1 MAKKE
6 ENLQE
11 TKTETV
17 DTQAQNT
24 TEKQEENKQKKASLI
39 TKETLCAVF
48 ALFSLLAL
56 LIMFTGTV
64 IFGDVGYFIC
74 SFLTGVLGYMAYP
87 LLFCA
92 LYLSV
97 MGLIGKSLVKNKK
110 AGAAIVCTV
119 VFLALLIHAAATASW
134 SMDGY
139 LSACFDAAKAFPQAT
154 VFGFLGGLLV
164 FALSAAT
171 TQVGAIIIFVVLT
184 LLCGYLS
191 YAAIKSE
198 VKTEKKPKA
207 KPVQKTQTPTV
218 IPVEIPLMQAQ
229 SQAQAQ
235 VHTQAQPTLQPQ
247 PMQPTFAQPQPMQP
261 VQPTPQNGQ
270 AYVRAEA
277 AYTEAEVQQR
287 PAFTLADDTPTSQ
300 NTATAS
306 APTQAGA
313 FSPFGSLQSMRP
325 VAQNNQ
331 PQDSRAFLFGATPAE
346 NYKRNLIFD
355 PNARVNNMPPMQSG
369 YTPSYTEAYQSSLSG
384 TSTERPQKIVT
395 DFSDSRTASEFLS
408 SVNEDYAPVTP
419 LQPIEPQTIPVAP
432 IPQAEIEEP
441 IINDDLYR
449 VEEPQMQ
456 REEPQEQPRGYER
469 HDYMDLFSPSNP
481 NVFGSSAE
489 DRSFARETF
498 SSREN
503 EGVREDALRRD
514 SLFERTSGEDFSS
527 TREERFEETDERLDD
542 GLHIFDEP
550 ESSPYTL
557 RDTFDDTPLDLD
569 ENIERTMGR
578 DSFSC
583 DSFDTSTERE
593 LREPVRGE
601 RDFVEDTLGFEEEE
615 DDFATERR
623 SFGEERGESARQT
636 ERLQPTFVVPEAVPE
651 PPKPQPPKPRI
662 IRPYVRVPI
671 DDFDC
676 RDVEPKHNAEETEEI
691 KANILATLERFK
703 VSGASI
709 ASVTYGP
716 TVTRYNV
723 VVPLTIPPKKVV
735 ALEQPISMSLHASG
749 VNIYPNYEDGV
760 VSIEVPNRENER
772 QTVQLGSM
780 LTGDTFVNS
789 KPSSIMFAMGKDVAN
804 RKVYGDISKMIHLL
818 VAGSSGSGKSVFLG
832 ALIISLIYKYS
843 PEELRLILIDPKKTE
858 FVIYNHLPHLMIDEI
873 INEPRKAVQS
883 LNWAIGEMERRYTL
897 FEQMSLSGTYVVNL
911 DQYNAQI
918 EKSERLPKIVI
929 IIDEL
934 ADLMLAA
941 KKDVEDKIQS
951 LTQKARAAGIHLVVA
966 TQRPSTDVITGVIK
980 SNLNTR
986 IAFTVATDVDSRVI
1000 LDQTGAQK
1008 LLGKGDF
1015 LYTMQ
1020 GITTPVR
1027 VQSAFIS
1034 AEDSQRVVNFIKSNN
1049 ESYYDENATSYI
1061 NNTHTSMDGGSISG
1075 GSTEIEPVFIDA
1087 LRFVI
1092 RSESAS
1098 ISLIQRKCG
1107 IGYNKAGKIV
1117 EWMEEM
1123 GYITSFDGAKARKV
1137 LITKEEFESKYGE
1150 L

>member
-17 DTQAQNT
+17 DEQAQNT

-48 ALFSLLAL
+48 ALFSILAL

-87 LLFCA
+87 LLLCA

-110 AGAAIVCTV
+110 AGTAIVFTV
-119 VFLALLIHAAATASW
+119 LFLALLIHAATTASW

-139 LSACFDAAKAFPQAT
+139 LAACFDAAKAFPQAT

-171 TQVGAIIIFVVLT
+171 TQVGAVIIFAVLT

-191 YAAIKSE
+191 YVAIKGG
-198 VKTEKKPKA
+198 VKLEKKIDA
-207 KPVQKTQTPTV
+207 QPVQKPQTPTV
-218 IPVEIPLMQAQ
+218 IPVEIPLTQAQ
-229 SQAQAQ
+229 VQTQAQAQ
-235 VHTQAQPTLQPQ
+235 PGVQQQPVAPI
-247 PMQPTFAQPQPMQP
+247 QPTFTQP
-261 VQPTPQNGQ
+261 VQPVQSMQPTQSGQ

-300 NTATAS
+300 NTANAA
-306 APTQAGA
+306 APSQSGA
-313 FSPFGSLQSMRP
+313 FSPFGSVQSMRHVP
-325 VAQNNQ
+325 QNNI
-331 PQDSRAFLFGATPAE
+331 PQDSRAFLFGSTPAE

-369 YTPSYTEAYQSSLSG
+369 YTPSYTEAYQSSLGG
-384 TSTERPQKIVT
+384 TSSERPQKIVT
-395 DFSDSRTASEFLS
+395 DFSATHMANEYPTTT
-408 SVNEDYAPVTP
+408 EDYAPVTP

-432 IPQAEIEEP
+432 IPQVDVETPAYNE
-441 IINDDLYR
+441 DLYK
-449 VEEPQMQ
+449 VEEPQMVE
-456 REEPQEQPRGYER
+456 EEPQEQQRGYER

-498 SSREN
+498 SAREGEDSRM
-503 EGVREDALRRD
+503 GGLRTD
-514 SLFERTSGEDFSS
+514 SLFDTGREEIVSRG
-527 TREERFEETDERLDD
+527 EERFEETDERLDD

-550 ESSPYTL
+550 TDSPYTL
-557 RDTFDDTPLDLD
+557 RGDFDDSPLDLD

-578 DSFSC
+578 EGFSR
-583 DSFDTSTERE
+583 DTLNVSNERE
-593 LREPVRGE
+593 FTEPVRGA
-601 RDFVEDTLGFEEEE
+601 RDFAGERGFEIVE
-615 DDFATERR
+615 DDFTVERR
-623 SFGEERGESARQT
+623 SFDEVEE
-636 ERLQPTFVVPEAVPE
+636 QPTRQVESEQKPFVAPQPIPE
-651 PPKPQPPKPRI
+651 PPKVEPPKPRI

-676 RDVEPKHNAEETEEI
+676 RDVEPKHNTVETEEI

-735 ALEQPISMSLHASG
+735 SLEEPISMSLHASG

-760 VSIEVPNRENER
+760 VSIEVPNGENER

-918 EKSERLPKIVI
+918 EKSQRLPKIVI

-986 IAFTVATDVDSRVI
+986 IAFTVASDVDSRVI

-1049 ESYYDENATSYI
+1049 ESYYDETATSYI
-1061 NNTHTSMDGGSISG
+1061 NNTHTNMDGGSISG
-1075 GSTEIEPVFIDA
+1075 GSAEIEPVFIEA